1 MCWLC
6 RIKRALCRL
15 LLSHCS
21 AALRKAAC
29 CSASP
34 GTLRLAIKAV
44 RLIESGLPSLAQW
57 AANACPSAFSA
68 SIRGALA
75 WMRLSKDGISWSS
88 SAWRSRSSSSMNCS
102 QCCVA
107 WAKSALRSC
116 ILPSPLVCSAAFS
129 SLFFQGDQLVG
140 DPCAVDL
147 VAAVGNG
154 LFDLRNPGIV
164 HLGQFPQPFLDCLQ
178 LLGLAAQFDLAM
190 GSGRGAG
197 AGCLAR
203 RAFYR
208 QVALASGAAGLV
220 AAGRAVGAAS
230 VEIYGHGCVLRTW
243 MPTAV
248 TAACPDTLGIGVNN
262 SVTHRTDCMPGRM
275 ATSIVDSARP
285 ITWPPRPGP
294 VR

>member
-1 MCWLC
+1 MCWLW
-6 RIKRALCRL
+6 RINLALCRL
-15 LLSHCS
+15 LFSQRS

-34 GTLRLAIKAV
+34 GAFKLAIKAV
-44 RLIESGLPSLAQW
+44 RLIEAGLPSFSPW
-57 AANACPSAFSA
+57 AARACPSAFSA

-75 WMRLSKDGISWSS
+75 WMRLSRVGISCSS

-154 LFDLRNPGIV
+154 LFDLRNPGVV

-178 LLGLAAQFDLAM
+178 LLCLAAQFDLAM
-190 GSGRGAG
+190 GRGRGAG
-197 AGCLAR
+197 SGCLAR
-203 RAFYR
+203 RAFCR

-220 AAGRAVGAAS
+220 AAGRAVGAAGI
-230 VEIYGHGCVLRTW
+230 EI
-243 MPTAV
+243 
-248 TAACPDTLGIGVNN
+248 
-262 SVTHRTDCMPGRM
+262 
-275 ATSIVDSARP
+275 
-285 ITWPPRPGP
+285 
-294 VR
+294 